1 MSEQVNAGSPLHARA
16 TRTGSR
22 YDIHLQQLAE
32 EGFTTI
38 PGIITAKEIAA
49 ISRALA
55 GVALTGAG
63 TRNLLDRPWCRA
75 LAQRIK
81 QRLADLQILPSE
93 ADALQCTFFD
103 KTPRR
108 NWLVALHQDL
118 SIPAKAGESQ
128 PIPGAPSEKEG
139 QHYVQAPP
147 KVLENLLAARMHID
161 DCGLE
166 NGALRVV
173 PGSHL
178 LGRLSEEEARR
189 YRDAAGEVACAAQR
203 GDALLMRP
211 LLLHASS
218 KAVTPSRRR
227 VLHFLFAPPELSF

>member
-1 MSEQVNAGSPLHARA
+1 MSKQVNTGSPLHVR
-16 TRTGSR
+16 TERTGTR
-22 YDIHLQQLAE
+22 YEIHLQQLAE

-38 PGIITAKEIAA
+38 PNIITAKEIAA

-55 GVALTGAG
+55 GVAQGRAG
-63 TRNLLDRPWCRA
+63 TRNLLDRAWCRA
-75 LAQRIK
+75 LASRIK
-81 QRLADLQILPSE
+81 LRLADLHLLPSA

-103 KTPRR
+103 KTPQR

-118 SIPAKAGESQ
+118 SIPVKAGEAQ
-128 PIPGAPSEKEG
+128 PIPGACSEKEG
-139 QHYVQAPP
+139 QRYIQAPP
-147 KVLENLLAARMHID
+147 KVLENLLAVRVHID

-178 LGRLSEEEARR
+178 LGRLSEEDARQ
-189 YRDAAGEVACAAQR
+189 YRNAAGEVACAAQR